1 MSSKGNGSVDVHK
14 YAKSE
19 SVKSG
24 ENSNAR
30 DGGGLAF
37 FSPELRDL
45 RKQYFVIMARCIA
58 LVVLLM
64 WATLPAYWGALSSQA
79 TRTQNLN
86 AWFIDRDGSRLGRA
100 LWTAFGN
107 TSTPGPQLGW
117 TQVDPSSIGTD
128 EAVSQAILDEQA
140 WIAVVVEKNATYN
153 LWEARMH
160 GDSSYNPASAITVY
174 YNQARNEIAAGN
186 YLIPLTTALLQSST
200 SSFATNAAQLYM
212 AYIHGGA
219 NGTVNATALALWAQ
233 APLTMAPG
241 VSWTEV
247 NVRPFTAPVAT
258 AVTLVGQIYMCIFT
272 FMLAQA
278 HLTARTL
285 ICKQLRFSSY
295 LTLRL
300 ATPLILYLPLSM
312 SLSLVSLAFDLP
324 FGARYPHAQGFMLF
338 FTFIYLTMAALG
350 LSLEAA
356 VTVLGSRFT
365 PLFLVGLI
373 VYNVSPAA
381 IPNQLQPPIFKY
393 GAGFPMVNLAQAV
406 RTIIFNTTSHLGVN
420 AAVLLGWVLLSC
432 ITLSGLTWGV
442 RWRERREELR
452 GRKGKE
458 LAKGES

>member
-324 FGARYPHAQGFMLF
+324 FGARYPLFLTPFRILLMKAHAQ
-338 FTFIYLTMAALG
+338 ISSCA
-350 LSLEAA
+350 S
-356 VTVLGSRFT
+356 
-365 PLFLVGLI
+365 
-373 VYNVSPAA
+373 
-381 IPNQLQPPIFKY
+381 
-393 GAGFPMVNLAQAV
+393 NLAQAV

-420 AAVLLGWVLLSC
+420 AAVLLGWMLLSC